1 MAVLNSLPA
10 LGNKVTKKNVQAA
23 LKAPLTAIPDDASG
37 VGNQAT
43 VNAILATLRTL
54 GFILP

>member
-1 MAVLNSLPA
+1 MPLNSRPA
-10 LGNKVTKKNVQAA
+10 TGIKIGMKTIQTA
-23 LKAPLTAIPDDASG
+23 LKAPLAAIPNDVSG
-37 VGNQAT
+37 AANQAT